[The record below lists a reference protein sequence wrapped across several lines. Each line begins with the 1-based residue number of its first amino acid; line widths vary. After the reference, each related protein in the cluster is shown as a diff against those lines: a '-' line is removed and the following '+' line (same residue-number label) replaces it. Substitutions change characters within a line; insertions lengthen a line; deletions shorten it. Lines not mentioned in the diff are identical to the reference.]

1 MDQDEFDNNAE
12 IVYLP
17 DDDIYGTIIKRGA
30 FSSTVEYYDMGVK
43 YTVEMPNDEFVEVDD
58 EGIEYLDETGDDF

>member
-1 MDQDEFDNNAE
+1 MDPDDFDNNAE

>member
-58 EGIEYLDETGDDF
+58 EGIEYLDEPGDDF